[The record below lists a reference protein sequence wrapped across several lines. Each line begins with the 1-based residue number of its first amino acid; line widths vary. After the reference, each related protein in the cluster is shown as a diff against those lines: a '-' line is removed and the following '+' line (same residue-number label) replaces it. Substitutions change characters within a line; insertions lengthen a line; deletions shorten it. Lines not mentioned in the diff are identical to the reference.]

1 MSHSIHHVPG
11 RLRVRSAAF
20 RCQPSEARAVQML
33 LLSLEG
39 VRQVRLNTHAG
50 SITVHYSPE
59 QLTHLELLAA
69 MKGLDCPAQ
78 ERDVVSP
85 AVVGKAGAM
94 FGKALVGAFINKA
107 VERSAF
113 KLVGAF
119 L

>member
-1 MSHSIHHVPG
+1 M
-11 RLRVRSAAF
+11 F
-20 RCQPSEARAVQML
+20 L
-33 LLSLEG
+33 LGLEG

-69 MKGLDCPAQ
+69 MKGLGCPTPDL
-78 ERDVVSP
+78 ERDVTNRS
-85 AVVGKAGAM
+85 AVAGKAGAM
-94 FGKALVGAFINKA
+94 FGKALVGAVINKA